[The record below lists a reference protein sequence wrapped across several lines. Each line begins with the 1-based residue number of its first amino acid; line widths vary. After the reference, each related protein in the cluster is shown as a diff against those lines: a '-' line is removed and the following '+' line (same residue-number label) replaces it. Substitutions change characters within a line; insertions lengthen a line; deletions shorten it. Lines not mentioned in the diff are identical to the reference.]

1 MRDQLE
7 TSTPTDG
14 MATCDGA
21 ALTPLLGSCIR
32 GYWASA
38 IPFGFLIL
46 VPPLRVLAKHL
57 RPKSYLTLEEA
68 EALLPA
74 EDDVGEDAAAA
85 PLWRTLVL
93 SAVSLLQCSA
103 WIAAATYTVAVSP
116 ADIWNGVS
124 HFLMATTWLYA
135 GLRPIVKP
143 LISFP
148 YDLLVLFCLH
158 LTCSTAVFVGYLY
171 DSYVLAVSLEPLT
184 VATNALNIVAVTGVL
199 AVVMN
204 MPLAVPSKRIRKED
218 IVGLSCTVSH
228 LLSLPL
234 HSRGKQSLP
243 NTTLLRGAGHLSAGC
258 SLCSSAVCPRR

>member
-1 MRDQLE
+1 
-7 TSTPTDG
+7 
-14 MATCDGA
+14 MAICDGA
-21 ALTPLLGSCIR
+21 ALTPLPGSCIR

-68 EALLPA
+68 EALIPA

-85 PLWRTLVL
+85 APLWRTLLL
-93 SAVSLLQCSA
+93 STVSLLQCSA
-103 WIAAATYTVAVSP
+103 WIAAATYTIAVSP

-158 LTCSTAVFVGYLY
+158 LTCSTVVFVGYLY
-171 DSYVLAVSLEPLT
+171 DSYVLAASLEAFT
-184 VATNALNIVAVTGVL
+184 VAGNVLNIVAITVVL
-199 AVVMN
+199 TVVMN

-218 IVGLSCTVSH
+218 IVGLSCTVGR

-234 HSRGKQSLP
+234 HRREKQSLL
-243 NTTLLRGAGHLSAGC
+243 NTTPLRGAGHLSAGC
-258 SLCSSAVCPRR
+258 SLYSSAVCPRR

>member
-7 TSTPTDG
+7 TSTPTYG

-103 WIAAATYTVAVSP
+103 WIAAATYTVAVS
-116 ADIWNGVS
+116 S
-124 HFLMATTWLYA
+124 T
-135 GLRPIVKP
+135 LR
-143 LISFP
+143 
-148 YDLLVLFCLH
+148 
-158 LTCSTAVFVGYLY
+158 
-171 DSYVLAVSLEPLT
+171 
-184 VATNALNIVAVTGVL
+184 
-199 AVVMN
+199 
-204 MPLAVPSKRIRKED
+204 
-218 IVGLSCTVSH
+218 
-228 LLSLPL
+228 
-234 HSRGKQSLP
+234 
-243 NTTLLRGAGHLSAGC
+243 
-258 SLCSSAVCPRR
+258 